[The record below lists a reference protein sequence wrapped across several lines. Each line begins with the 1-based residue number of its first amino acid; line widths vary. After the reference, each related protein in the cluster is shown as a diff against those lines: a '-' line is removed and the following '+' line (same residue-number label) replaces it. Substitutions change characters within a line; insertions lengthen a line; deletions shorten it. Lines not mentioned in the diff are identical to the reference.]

1 MLFLLLVAASLSG
14 GCGPS
19 ILGQSFSSGTVE
31 GGQESADA
39 GLQKVNSLRK
49 QSRSGSAPAIAELRR
64 AEEEAATRYLVAGT
78 EARFADNLDEAVRLF
93 ELGLSAQP
101 ANLALNEARA
111 ATLKRKEVLKLSAN
125 AERARVAGDTGLAQA
140 LYRKAE
146 FIDTGNATVLAALRE
161 MDQEAERRG
170 EKYAIKA
177 FESRAPLELNFRG
190 AKLKD
195 VLMVIAKPYNLN
207 FVFDATVG
215 DVEISVSARQLT
227 FYQALNLLL
236 QSGDCFYKVIGQN
249 SILVAKNDKKKKYTD
264 LYFKTFYL
272 QTVRAE
278 KMAEILASTM
288 QLKTVIPDKTLNT
301 VQIRANRET
310 LKIAERVIA
319 VHDSARA
326 QIVLDVEVLEVD
338 RTKSREL
345 GIDYGSQIT
354 AQIPQTNLLAAIQG
368 PAQVFNAAAVTIPT
382 TTLNYLKNDVDT
394 KTLAKPRIRTVDGEA
409 ATIHVGDKVPLRS
422 ASIQQATGQ
431 SQTTFEYHDV
441 GIKIQVLPRLGD
453 GGSVAVELKLEVSS
467 IGQNLGTAAQPAY
480 SISTRNADTHL
491 ILQDGEAAILGGFI
505 QDGDQRALSEV
516 PGASSLGVVG
526 RLFAANSDTIARTE
540 IVMTVTAHVVRQ
552 PGEPSATDSDF
563 YSGSQDDFTTED
575 PYGYLKRSPESGGP
589 LRYRLGPK
597 GTQQAAYAEPA
608 APIADAGDPALQPAP
623 PAPPPAKRPQLIFGT
638 ELYSVDQGGRVVIEV
653 RGRNLDAVKQFT
665 TSVLFNPSK
674 LALEEGE
681 DGRTGGQVKAEG
693 STAGVLRLTVAPPKN
708 NGSDVLIAKLV
719 LQGKEKG
726 LSYLLLN
733 NSDSVLD
740 KSGNVIGMELGNS
753 KLEVR

>member
-1 MLFLLLVAASLSG
+1 MLFLLLLAASLSG

-19 ILGQSFSSGTVE
+19 ILGQSFSSSTVE
-31 GGQESADA
+31 GGQEFADA

-49 QSRSGSAPAIAELRR
+49 QSQSGSAPAIAELRR

-78 EARFADNLDEAVRLF
+78 EARFAGNLDEAVRLF
-93 ELGLSAQP
+93 EVGLSAQP

-111 ATLKRKEVLKLSAN
+111 ATLKRKEVLKLSAT

-146 FIDTGNATVLAALRE
+146 FIDTGNAKVLAALRE

-195 VLMVIAKPYNLN
+195 ALLVIAKPYNLN

-215 DVEISVSARQLT
+215 DVEVSVSARQLT

-272 QTVRAE
+272 QTIRAE
-278 KMAEILASTM
+278 KMAEILASSM
-288 QLKTVIPDKTLNT
+288 ELKTVIPDKTLNT

-354 AQIPQTNLLAAIQG
+354 AQIPQTSLAVIQG
-368 PAQVFNAAAVTIPT
+368 PAQVFSAAAVTLPT

-441 GIKIQVLPRLGD
+441 GIKIEALPRLGD

-467 IGQNLGTAAQPAY
+467 LGQNSRHGKAARLQHKHQKCRYA
-480 SISTRNADTHL
+480 SHL
-491 ILQDGEAAILGGFI
+491 AGWRGGNI
-505 QDGDQRALSEV
+505 
-516 PGASSLGVVG
+516 G
-526 RLFAANSDTIARTE
+526 RL
-540 IVMTVTAHVVRQ
+540 H
-552 PGEPSATDSDF
+552 PG
-563 YSGSQDDFTTED
+563 
-575 PYGYLKRSPESGGP
+575 
-589 LRYRLGPK
+589 
-597 GTQQAAYAEPA
+597 
-608 APIADAGDPALQPAP
+608 
-623 PAPPPAKRPQLIFGT
+623 
-638 ELYSVDQGGRVVIEV
+638 
-653 RGRNLDAVKQFT
+653 
-665 TSVLFNPSK
+665 
-674 LALEEGE
+674 
-681 DGRTGGQVKAEG
+681 
-693 STAGVLRLTVAPPKN
+693 
-708 NGSDVLIAKLV
+708 
-719 LQGKEKG
+719 
-726 LSYLLLN
+726 
-733 NSDSVLD
+733 
-740 KSGNVIGMELGNS
+740 
-753 KLEVR
+753 